1 MVAMLV
7 VAGHGGT
14 LIWSTLSLI
23 SLRVTTSSKTINSR
37 DTWPILMVVSFK
49 VLNTLK
55 FGECS
60 ERVKILTH
68 CSILTAI
75 ITLEVLAITKLMLL
89 DTMKSGR
96 NGSSPKNLMVLI
108 ASRTFNTDNGP
119 GLEMKVKTGLST
131 NKPSVD
137 HGRSGTSSLIMVW
150 LMAFTD
156 SDKLNTQS
164 SLPTSIKMRSRLL
177 IMNKTSGESSVV
189 LTFTPFKVSEVV
201 SFWELLLTILFT
213 PVLKLVMPKL
223 GISLKIKMVTTA
235 LEMSSEITGSE
246 SEKMVMISLLR

>member
-1 MVAMLV
+1 MSSKTTNSENTWP
-7 VAGHGGT
+7 T
-14 LIWSTLSLI
+14 LMM
-23 SLRVTTSSKTINSR
+23 TSSKALIIPMSGKSPRRVKVSTLYKTRKQITILDVELKAKLTLFHKIKARR
-37 DTWPILMVVSFK
+37 DGPSPNKLTEFTVFL
-49 VLNTLK
+49 VLNRK
-55 FGECS
+55 NSQDKE
-60 ERVKILTH
+60 
-68 CSILTAI
+68 
-75 ITLEVLAITKLMLL
+75 TLE
-89 DTMKSGR
+89 
-96 NGSSPKNLMVLI
+96 
-108 ASRTFNTDNGP
+108 
-119 GLEMKVKTGLST
+119 KTGLST